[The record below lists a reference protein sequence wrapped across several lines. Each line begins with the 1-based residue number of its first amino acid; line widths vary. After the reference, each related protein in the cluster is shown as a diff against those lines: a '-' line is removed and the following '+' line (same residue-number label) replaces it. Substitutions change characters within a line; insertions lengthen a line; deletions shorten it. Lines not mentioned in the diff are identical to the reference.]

1 GADLD
6 ELRGLLHEVGF
17 RDAGADGQH
26 PAGIA
31 HASRVGDCALVV
43 TVAGQSQGDGDA
55 VGGQDGLQ
63 MGADVAV
70 QPIETVGEELM
81 ACSSQKLAIS
91 RVEKSLRELPASRP
105 MAAPFSSR
113 ISTICC
119 NNWRSREL
127 APICTTGG
135 TKTGS

>member
-1 GADLD
+1 MIRRPPRSTQSRSSAASDVYKRQGRGADLD

-31 HASRVGDCALVV
+31 HASRVGDGALVV
-43 TVAGQSQGDGDA
+43 TVAGQSQWADDA

-70 QPIETVGEELM
+70 QLIETAGE
-81 ACSSQKLAIS
+81 
-91 RVEKSLRELPASRP
+91 
-105 MAAPFSSR
+105 
-113 ISTICC
+113 
-119 NNWRSREL
+119 
-127 APICTTGG
+127 
-135 TKTGS
+135 